1 MTWHASV
8 LLGYTRVLL
17 TETLMPSS
25 VSAFASTSITVSQL
39 TLEAMVTGWER
50 KALFCIVSQTPSTW
64 IFFSVLSS
72 SGTLYDVQ
80 SLENSSCCGTL
91 DT

>member
-1 MTWHASV
+1 MTWQASV

-25 VSAFASTSITVSQL
+25 VSALASTSMTVSQL
-39 TLEAMVTGWER
+39 TLEAIVTGWDR
-50 KALFCIVSQTPSTW
+50 NALFCIVSQTPSTW

-72 SGTLYDVQ
+72 SGIWYDEQ
-80 SLENSSCCGTL
+80 SLENSSC
-91 DT
+91 